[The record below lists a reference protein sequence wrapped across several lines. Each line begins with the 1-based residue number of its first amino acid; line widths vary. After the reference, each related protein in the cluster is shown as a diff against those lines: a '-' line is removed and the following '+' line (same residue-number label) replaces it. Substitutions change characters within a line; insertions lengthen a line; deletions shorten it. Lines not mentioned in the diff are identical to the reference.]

1 MESKTHCFH
10 DHEMTTWVGVEGED
24 AMRQMSIWKTI
35 LVTAY
40 TWYLLYLPKST
51 RIMRTQ

>member
-10 DHEMTTWVGVEGED
+10 GHEMTPENGED